1 MKLLFQIKVR
11 PNKKHIINFIGNN
24 NRNTE
29 PKPNPSNIKSKP
41 VGLDLGSLS
50 LSSLESTEKQKY
62 GIEKFLA
69 SLLFELFDFE
79 VRFQLEQ
86 NTSDYYKIQFIDVFR
101 SLEYK
106 NANNFSLAFLVFEML
121 SKI

>member
-1 MKLLFQIKVR
+1 M
-11 PNKKHIINFIGNN
+11 
-24 NRNTE
+24 
-29 PKPNPSNIKSKP
+29 
-41 VGLDLGSLS
+41 
-50 LSSLESTEKQKY
+50 
-62 GIEKFLA
+62 IEKFLA

-86 NTSDYYKIQFIDVFR
+86 NTSDYYEIQFIDVFR